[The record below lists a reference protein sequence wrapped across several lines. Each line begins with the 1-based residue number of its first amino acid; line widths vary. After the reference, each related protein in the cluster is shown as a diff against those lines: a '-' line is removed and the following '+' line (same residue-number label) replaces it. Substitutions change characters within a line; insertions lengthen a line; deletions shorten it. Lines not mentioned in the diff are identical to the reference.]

1 MVRTFQRV
9 IVAFLV
15 AGGVALVAG
24 PGASGVS
31 GAAPDPDFS
40 LMVSPTRL
48 IVKPK
53 AIDDL
58 QWFRVANKGR
68 LPVDIVVNRAN
79 FTMDR
84 DGKVIFEQNVPN
96 SAAEWLEV
104 RPSGFHLAPDQERQ
118 VAVRINPPARPD
130 NGEHQVALLFV
141 APAGP
146 GGGNI
151 KLNRAIGTPLYI
163 TVPGPI
169 DTSVR
174 VHGLRMPE
182 FAMGGPVEFG
192 ATVDNLGTI
201 HRDFFGKKSLN
212 VRVDGRDVPFP
223 RLHRAPRDQPRGHRQ
238 VGGSAVHVH
247 LSRDGVGLRHRR
259 DVQPD
264 QNPDHFPG
272 HIFALLAGTAVA
284 FYILMRLAR
293 RRYRRHLLG
302 AARALHEQ
310 NRGDLDQNEKV

>member
-1 MVRTFQRV
+1 VVRVFQRV
-9 IVAFLV
+9 IAAFLM
-15 AGGVALVAG
+15 AGGVASVAY
-24 PGASGVS
+24 PAASGMS

-48 IVKPK
+48 VIEPK
-53 AIDDL
+53 AIGDPQSFL
-58 QWFRVANKGR
+58 VTNKGR
-68 LPVDIVVNRAN
+68 LPVDIIVNRTD

-84 DGKVIFEQNVPN
+84 SGKVIFQPSSPH
-96 SAAEWLEV
+96 SAANWLKV
-104 RPSGFHLAPDQERQ
+104 GPSDFRLAPGAQQ
-118 VAVRINPPARPD
+118 KVAVRIDLPAKPE

-192 ATVDNLGTI
+192 ATVDNLGTV

-223 RLHRAPRDQPRGHRQ
+223 DFTVLRGASREVTVKWEDPPFMCICHAT
-238 VGGSAVHVH
+238 VSASGTDGTSSQTRTLIIFPVH
-247 LSRDGVGLRHRR
+247 LL
-259 DVQPD
+259 
-264 QNPDHFPG
+264 
-272 HIFALLAGTAVA
+272 ALLVGIPVA
-284 FYILMRLAR
+284 FYVLMRLAG
-293 RRYRRHLLG
+293 RRYRKHLLI
-302 AARALHEQ
+302 AARTLHEQ
-310 NRGDLDQNEKV
+310 NRDDLDQNEKV